1 MITQA
6 TFHLCY
12 SLSLTFPLVIVTTQF
27 LSLESPTVTAPAT
40 VEVLSGSRLVL
51 WCTVQTG
58 APARVQWIMD
68 RRTLGPVVTRIGTA
82 NVTHIIPSVTNKDQ
96 GPYSCFASNVGG
108 TATAVTT
115 VIVKGKSWKLAT
127 YHKCWNNQTL
137 RNGHSK
143 IQKISLGLFQ
153 VLSSWRRAKKKEG
166 KKKRVRTLWVVPP
179 TFPLALC
186 FLSFNPS

>member
-27 LSLESPTVTAPAT
+27 LSLESTTVTAPAT

-82 NVTHIIPSVTNKDQ
+82 NVTHIIPSVTNEDQ

-115 VIVKGKSWKLAT
+115 VIVKGKS
-127 YHKCWNNQTL
+127 
-137 RNGHSK
+137 
-143 IQKISLGLFQ
+143 
-153 VLSSWRRAKKKEG
+153 
-166 KKKRVRTLWVVPP
+166 
-179 TFPLALC
+179 
-186 FLSFNPS
+186 